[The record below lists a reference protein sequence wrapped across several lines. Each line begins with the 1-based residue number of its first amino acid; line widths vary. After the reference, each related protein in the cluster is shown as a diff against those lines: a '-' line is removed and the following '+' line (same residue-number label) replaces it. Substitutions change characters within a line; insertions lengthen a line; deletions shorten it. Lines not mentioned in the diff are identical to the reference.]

1 MLDTW
6 GYPVKKF
13 FMKGIDTLPPGPAV
27 PDYDFSIVYYTK
39 PFIGKYRDLI
49 LSRLMQG
56 VPPTA
61 AVQGLPVTPRKAKWM
76 SYAMGFRRKDFKEE
90 FKIIGS
96 GEYDCYDIYEMYVTK
111 NMSLEQIGKKV
122 KVNRHAISKILTKM
136 GMVDKKAHR
145 KNNMTDAKYLQ
156 LKAAS
161 KISAASRRLTPKLR
175 RCKRWRER
183 YGKFYD
189 AVYKDFKAGMPVDEI
204 CAKYKVSRESLNN
217 RFAGAQRRYHI
228 YMDWGWKYKFS
239 VLVPK
244 ARILQYGRAAQK
256 LGINVVDWAT
266 NVLNSAAQL
275 NDDQDARS

>member
-1 MLDTW
+1 MVDSVHHSVTINR
-6 GYPVKKF
+6 
-13 FMKGIDTLPPGPAV
+13 MKGIDTLPPGPAV

-76 SYAMGFRRKDFKEE
+76 SYAMGLRRKDFKAE

-96 GEYDCYDIYEMYVTK
+96 GEFDCYDIYEMYVTK
-111 NMSLEQIGKKV
+111 NLAMEAIGKKC
-122 KVNRHAISKILTKM
+122 KVSRARIAKILTSM
-136 GMVDKKAHR
+136 GVTDRKEHR
-145 KNNMTDAKYLQ
+145 KHNVTDAKYLQ
-156 LKAAS
+156 IKAAS
-161 KISAASRRLTPKLR
+161 QISAKMRRLTKKLKSR
-175 RCKRWRER
+175 KRWRN
-183 YGKFYD
+183 KWAKIYD
-189 AVYKDFKAGMPVDEI
+189 PIYKDFIDGMKPDDI
-204 CAKYKVSRESLNN
+204 AAKYQVTRETLNK
-217 RFAGAQRRYHI
+217 RFAVAQHKHHI
-228 YMDWGWKYKFS
+228 YMDWGWRYKFS

-244 ARILQYGRAAQK
+244 SRIKQYGRAAQK

>member
-1 MLDTW
+1 
-6 GYPVKKF
+6 
-13 FMKGIDTLPPGPAV
+13 MKGIDTLPPGPAV

-111 NMSLEQIGKKV
+111 NLSLDQISKKV
-122 KVNRHAISKILTKM
+122 KIGRQAISKILTKM
-136 GMVDKKAHR
+136 GMVDKREHR
-145 KNNMTDAKYLQ
+145 KKNMTDAKYLQ
-156 LKAAS
+156 IKAAS
-161 KISAASRRLTPKLR
+161 QISAKMRRLTKKLR
-175 RCKRWRER
+175 SRKRWRER
-183 YGKFYD
+183 WAKLYD
-189 AVYKDFKAGMPVDEI
+189 PIYKDFQSGMQVDEI
-204 CAKYKVSRESLNN
+204 CAKYGFSREALNN
-217 RFAGAQRRYHI
+217 RFAVAQHKHHI

-244 ARILQYGRAAQK
+244 SRIKQYGRAAQK
-256 LGINVVDWAT
+256 LGINVVDWAA

-275 NDDQDARS
+275 NDDEDARS

>member
-1 MLDTW
+1 
-6 GYPVKKF
+6 
-13 FMKGIDTLPPGPAV
+13 MKGIDTLPPGPAV

-49 LSRLMQG
+49 VSRLMQG

-61 AVQGLPVTPRKAKWM
+61 AVQGLPVTPRKAKWL
-76 SYAMGFRRKDFKEE
+76 SYAMGFRRKDFKSE

-111 NMSLEQIGKKV
+111 NMSMEQIAKKA
-122 KVNRHAISKILTKM
+122 KVSRVFISSILTKM
-136 GMVDKKAHR
+136 GVTDRKEHR
-145 KNNMTDAKYLQ
+145 KKNITDAKYLQ
-156 LKAAS
+156 LKAAA
-161 KISAASRRLTPKLR
+161 KASADKRRLTKKLR
-175 RCKRWRER
+175 SLKRWRENHA
-183 YGKFYD
+183 KKYD
-189 AVYKDFKAGMPVDEI
+189 PIYADFTNGMKVDDI
-204 CAKYKVSRESLNN
+204 CAKYGIARETLNK
-217 RFAGAQRRYHI
+217 RFGYVQQRHHI
-228 YMDWGWKYKFS
+228 YMDWGWKYKFH